1 MKRVVLALIAI
12 FILLPFSP
20 WWMLFTI
27 LGGFGWFSSNTKEAI
42 VLGFGVAVASW
53 GIKLC
58 IGYVSG
64 GAILLNRVAEMMN
77 VRSPID
83 LIAASLLIAAV
94 LGVLSALSGY
104 QLSRMFQ
111 PPIQG

>member
-1 MKRVVLALIAI
+1 MKRATLALIAI
-12 FILLPFSP
+12 FVLLAFSP
-20 WWMLFTI
+20 WWMLFII
-27 LGGFGWFSSNTKEAI
+27 LGGFGRYSVNTKDAI
-42 VLGFGVAVASW
+42 LFGFGVAVASW
-53 GIKLC
+53 GIKLG